1 MGASRPQGLNIVVN
15 SGLGLVNNYKYAEGS
30 SLLLY
35 AYAPVCYSLTISS
48 YATPRQFSWYKKS
61 RITSLIIVIIAIIV
75 KEGVTTF
82 QDFDSL
88 VTNQGQ
94 KLNECHSLAR
104 TGSKWPKGVP
114 RSKSLSIGMDGVTN
128 FQVIDSLVTFHGQK
142 INEFN
147 ILAWKGLEWPKGVC
161 RHKGVCRSKGPSIIG
176 NRIAVATLS
185 TTESVSSLIIALTIA
200 EPKPTFDSH
209 LYMMV
214 INLHASVATDFDHDQ
229 KIIVSRSPRGGP
241 YKMEIVKI
249 SSYFSLPKISLII
262 LSVEFK
268 DNIIVNIQYKMICCF
283 IFDTNGSIVLYMLN
297 EPKYELLPL
306 LIASV
311 SLNNCKRHFHNHFR
325 NVFSSSK
332 GDFISRKCFHFRN
345 MLPHWDVF
353 SCPKCFLIIYKMIC
367 CFVMSESPHTCKSNK
382 KLVSFELNRV
392 CISQLN
398 IDCLFVPGATPYC
411 GHGGPQQIKGGRIRL
426 SVHKSDLLL
435 KNNHG

>member
-1 MGASRPQGLNIVVN
+1 LDNKARPIN
-15 SGLGLVNNYKYAEGS
+15 
-30 SLLLY
+30 
-35 AYAPVCYSLTISS
+35 
-48 YATPRQFSWYKKS
+48 
-61 RITSLIIVIIAIIV
+61 SLIIVIIAIIV

-185 TTESVSSLIIALTIA
+185 TTESVSSLIIALNIA
-200 EPKPTFDSH
+200 EPKPTLDSH
-209 LYMMV
+209 LYQMV
-214 INLHASVATDFDHDQ
+214 INLDDSVATDFDHDQ

-241 YKMEIVKI
+241 YKMEIAKI

-268 DNIIVNIQYKMICCF
+268 DNIIVNIQYKITVCIRFMTTSIGFLNLFAQGFNLF
-283 IFDTNGSIVLYMLN
+283 ITSIV
-297 EPKYELLPL
+297 K
-306 LIASV
+306 IGGHITKTWVTKS
-311 SLNNCKRHFHNHFR
+311 SIG
-325 NVFSSSK
+325 FS
-332 GDFISRKCFHFRN
+332 I
-345 MLPHWDVF
+345 
-353 SCPKCFLIIYKMIC
+353 
-367 CFVMSESPHTCKSNK
+367 
-382 KLVSFELNRV
+382 
-392 CISQLN
+392 
-398 IDCLFVPGATPYC
+398 
-411 GHGGPQQIKGGRIRL
+411 L
-426 SVHKSDLLL
+426 SVHGPTIGYDVYNSIEITSKPELVAKYISKRKCCLFDCL
-435 KNNHG
+435 KQGQHFAACQAPLPNNNHG